1 MAKVKFATIYDRFK
15 AGIIDLFMIM
25 MPIQYFFTYI
35 IAGSAFEYRSS
46 QMLIAYASIFYIFI
60 LILFFLFKAQSP
72 GYKYMFLHL
81 RAIDGK
87 KANLY
92 QLVLRFI
99 IFLISFAFLFG
110 IVFPFFRKDNKF
122 IHDILSKTIVLKE
135 LK

>member
-1 MAKVKFATIYDRFK
+1 MAKLKFATIYDRFK
-15 AGIIDLFMIM
+15 AAVVDLFMIM
-25 MPIQYFFTYI
+25 MPIQYFFTYV
-35 IAGSAFEYRSS
+35 IAGSAFEYRSN
-46 QMLIAYASIFYIFI
+46 QTLIFYASFFYIFI

-81 RAIDGK
+81 RANNGK
-87 KANLY
+87 RANLY
-92 QLVLRFI
+92 QLVLRFV

-110 IVFPFFRKDNKF
+110 IIFPFFRKDNKF